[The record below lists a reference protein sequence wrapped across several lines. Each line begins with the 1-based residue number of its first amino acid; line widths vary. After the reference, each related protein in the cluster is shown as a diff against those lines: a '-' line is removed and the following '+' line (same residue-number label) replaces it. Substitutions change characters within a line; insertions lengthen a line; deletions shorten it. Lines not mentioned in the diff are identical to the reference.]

1 MQKEKLEQIKRMA
14 YLEHKIYEI
23 ISKYPESKGFGK
35 AKKLTFYSKNIEL
48 LEGDQLTVED
58 WEYFNIACI
67 IPFEEILVE
76 LSKYDISSP
85 KMDEIKFIEDLMKKY
100 DVSKNIICARIRQ
113 VRNINK
119 FLLDNN
125 VILKRVH
132 ETPNITQEII
142 DGLSKLQL
150 LKVDSKQRFT
160 VLAVPGKRPFV
171 VAPDKVEAFKNSTN
185 SKEDNDFVRGLAE
198 TFRKNN
204 LVEDEPKVKKIGQ
217 KTDKK

>member
-23 ISKYPESKGFGK
+23 ISKYPESKGFDK

-48 LEGDQLTVED
+48 LDGDQLTVED

-85 KMDEIKFIEDLMKKY
+85 KMDEIKFIEALMKKY

-119 FLLDNN
+119 VLLDNN

-132 ETPNITQEII
+132 EIPNITQEII

-150 LKVDSKQRFT
+150 LKADSKQRFT
-160 VLAVPGKRPFV
+160 VLAVPGKKPFV

-185 SKEDNDFVRGLAE
+185 SKEDNDFVRRLAE

-204 LVEDEPKVKKIGQ
+204 LVEDKPKVKKIGQ